1 MSTSL
6 RAFKGITLF
15 SLLPLVAACTE
26 ATSYPE
32 KLERPVQVQ
41 RVTFQS
47 EDASREFVGVVR
59 ARYETDLGFRIL
71 GKITTRIVN
80 VGDRVRTGDVMARL
94 DPEDL
99 KLQVASAE
107 AELAAARASLVQT
120 TSDEQRYSTLRA
132 RGYATV
138 ADAERKQAA
147 KEEAEG
153 RLERAQRALDLARN
167 KLGYAELRADADGI
181 ITATLA
187 EPGQVIAVGQTVVRL
202 ARCGEMEA
210 VVALPE
216 TWLGEA
222 REARATVKLWAG
234 PERRFA
240 ARLRE
245 LSPQADPMTRTYAAR
260 FTIEHPD
267 SSVALGM
274 TATVTLT
281 QVADASLAK
290 LPLAAILNRG
300 TGPSVFV
307 VDKSNE
313 LELRPVTVA
322 SFTADAALVISDLKE
337 GERIVT
343 LGVQKLEP
351 GQKVRAVE
359 PN

>member
-80 VGDRVRTGDVMARL
+80 VGDRVRTGDVIARL

-107 AELAAARASLVQT
+107 AELAAARSSLVQT

-147 KEEAEG
+147 KEEAK
-153 RLERAQRALDLARN
+153 AAWNALSARST
-167 KLGYAELRADADGI
+167 LRAINSAMPNSGPTL
-181 ITATLA
+181 TALSR
-187 EPGQVIAVGQTVVRL
+187 PRL
-202 ARCGEMEA
+202 
-210 VVALPE
+210 PN
-216 TWLGEA
+216 
-222 REARATVKLWAG
+222 
-234 PERRFA
+234 P
-240 ARLRE
+240 ARL
-245 LSPQADPMTRTYAAR
+245 
-260 FTIEHPD
+260 
-267 SSVALGM
+267 
-274 TATVTLT
+274 
-281 QVADASLAK
+281 
-290 LPLAAILNRG
+290 
-300 TGPSVFV
+300 
-307 VDKSNE
+307 
-313 LELRPVTVA
+313 
-322 SFTADAALVISDLKE
+322 
-337 GERIVT
+337 
-343 LGVQKLEP
+343 
-351 GQKVRAVE
+351 
-359 PN
+359 